1 MYMLSG
7 LNMQW
12 EQNSAVM
19 PRLTSDGSGD
29 LFLRLIG
36 LFSTLIQ
43 HMIPLIF

>member
-12 EQNSAVM
+12 EQNSVAV

-29 LFLRLIG
+29 LFLRQIG
-36 LFSTLIQ
+36 LFGTLIQ